1 MTVTAEWL
9 IEKANRK
16 LNAAGMDQ
24 TVSNIVR
31 AVIKE
36 MHKQSIYVGVA
47 QGFRT
52 NAEQDALYAQGRTK
66 PGAIVTDAK
75 GGQSNHN
82 YGVAVD
88 LFQYSKDGTEA
99 IFESKTERYL
109 KIVAAMKKRGM
120 QWGGDWTSFKDY
132 PHFQLYDAYRNEK
145 KPGGS
150 MSPVT
155 VPATSNAVS
164 DVHTVVSGDTL
175 SGIAVKY
182 KTTVGNIKKWN
193 GLKGDLIKPKQKLK
207 VSKPIPVKA
216 KVSIVTYPGKPLAV
230 GSTGINV
237 KRIQNAM
244 KVKATGTYNAA
255 TKKAVEAYQK
265 RKGLQVD
272 GITGPAT
279 WDMMF

>member
-9 IEKANRK
+9 ISKANVK
-16 LNAAGMDQ
+16 LNAPGMDQ

-36 MHKQSIYVGVA
+36 MHAAGILVGIA
-47 QGFRT
+47 QGFRSKELQDSLYAKGRTEPGPIVT
-52 NAEQDALYAQGRTK
+52 NAR
-66 PGAIVTDAK
+66 

-88 LFQYSKDGTEA
+88 LFQFSKDGTEA
-99 IFESKTERYL
+99 IFESNTARYL

-120 QWGGDWTSFKDY
+120 KWGGDWNSFRDY
-132 PHFQLYDAYRNEK
+132 PHFELYDAYRGEK

-175 SGIAVKY
+175 SGIAKKY

-207 VSKPIPVKA
+207 VSKPKPVKA
-216 KVSIVTYPGKPLAV
+216 KVSIVTYPGSPLSK

-244 KVKATGTYNAA
+244 KVNATGTYNAA
-255 TKKAVEAYQK
+255 TVKAVAAYQK
-265 RKGLQVD
+265 RKGLEAD

-279 WDMMF
+279 WAMMF